1 MKRSPLVVLFLTVFI
16 DLLGFGI
23 VLPLL
28 PYYAESF
35 GAAPLVITLLSSSFS
50 LMQFLFA
57 PVWGR
62 LSDRVG
68 RRPILVLS
76 LAGSSTSYLLFGL
89 AVSLPMLFA
98 TRILAGICAANIS
111 TAQAY
116 VADVT
121 TPETRA
127 KGMGMIGAA
136 FGLGF
141 IFGPAMG
148 GALSRYGYSVPAFF
162 ASGLSLIALALA
174 LFRLP
179 ESLRSDARTQGEGRT
194 FDPRRL
200 AVALSHPKMGLLLL
214 IFFCSVFAFAN
225 LEATFA
231 LFVEKASRF
240 SYTARETGYL
250 FAYMGVL
257 TSLMQ
262 GGLIGRLARRFG
274 ERRLVATGTLMLAS
288 GLAAIP
294 LAPGL
299 GGLMGALALLAFGAG
314 MNTPS
319 LSSLISRSSAED
331 EQGGILGVSQSMSS
345 LARIVG
351 PAWGGFVFERF
362 GTASPYFTTAGLM
375 GATFLMS
382 LMLFRQKA
390 ERRGSGWLQMT

>member
-62 LSDRVG
+62 LSDRAG

-89 AVSLPMLFA
+89 ASSLPMLFA

-111 TAQAY
+111 TAHAY

-141 IFGPAMG
+141 
-148 GALSRYGYSVPAFF
+148 
-162 ASGLSLIALALA
+162 
-174 LFRLP
+174 
-179 ESLRSDARTQGEGRT
+179 
-194 FDPRRL
+194 
-200 AVALSHPKMGLLLL
+200 
-214 IFFCSVFAFAN
+214 
-225 LEATFA
+225 
-231 LFVEKASRF
+231 
-240 SYTARETGYL
+240 
-250 FAYMGVL
+250 
-257 TSLMQ
+257 
-262 GGLIGRLARRFG
+262 
-274 ERRLVATGTLMLAS
+274 
-288 GLAAIP
+288 
-294 LAPGL
+294 
-299 GGLMGALALLAFGAG
+299 
-314 MNTPS
+314 
-319 LSSLISRSSAED
+319 
-331 EQGGILGVSQSMSS
+331 
-345 LARIVG
+345 
-351 PAWGGFVFERF
+351 VFERF

-375 GATFLMS
+375 GVTFLMS

-390 ERRGSGWLQMT
+390 DGRRETANVKRET

>member
-1 MKRSPLVVLFLTVFI
+1 MKGSPLVVLFLTVFI

-28 PYYAESF
+28 PYYAEGF
-35 GAAPLVITLLSSSFS
+35 GAGPLAVTLLSSSYS

-76 LAGSSTSYLLFGL
+76 LAGSALSYLLFGL
-89 AVSLPMLFA
+89 AGSLAALFA
-98 TRILAGICAANIS
+98 TRLLAGVCAANIS

-116 VADVT
+116 IADVT

-141 IFGPAMG
+141 IFGPAVG
-148 GALSRYGYSVPAFF
+148 GALSRYGYAVPAFF
-162 ASGLSLIALALA
+162 AAGLSLAALALA

-179 ESLRSDARTQGEGRT
+179 ESLRRRIDNPGGAARGGFDLGRLWAALVH
-194 FDPRRL
+194 PR
-200 AVALSHPKMGLLLL
+200 MGLLLL

-231 LFVEKASRF
+231 LFVERAARF
-240 SYTARETGYL
+240 GYTARETGYL

-257 TSLMQ
+257 MSLMQ
-262 GGLIGRLARRFG
+262 GGLVGRLARRFG
-274 ERRLVATGTLMLAS
+274 ERRLVAAGTLMLAA
-288 GLAAIP
+288 GLGVVP

-299 GGLMGALALLAFGAG
+299 GGLMGALALLAFGVG

-319 LSSLISRSSAED
+319 LSSLISRSAGAD
-331 EQGGILGVSQSMSS
+331 EQGGVLGVSQSMSS
-345 LARIVG
+345 LARILG
-351 PAWGGFVFERF
+351 PAWGGFAFEQF
-362 GTASPYFTTAGLM
+362 GPASPYFTTAGLM
-375 GATFLMS
+375 GATFLVS
-382 LMLFRQKA
+382 LMLCRQA
-390 ERRGSGWLQMT
+390 EGG

>member
-35 GAAPLVITLLSSSFS
+35 GAGPLTVTLLSSSYS

-76 LAGSSTSYLLFGL
+76 LAGSALSYLLFGL
-89 AVSLPMLFA
+89 AGSLAALFA
-98 TRILAGICAANIS
+98 TRLLAGVCAANIS

-116 VADVT
+116 IADVT

-141 IFGPAMG
+141 IFGPAVG
-148 GALSRYGYSVPAFF
+148 GALSRYGYAVPAFF
-162 ASGLSLIALALA
+162 AAGLSLLALALA

-179 ESLRSDARTQGEGRT
+179 ESLRQRVGLPGGAARGGFDLGR
-194 FDPRRL
+194 L
-200 AVALSHPKMGLLLL
+200 WAALVHPGMGLLLL

-231 LFVEKASRF
+231 LFVERAARF
-240 SYTARETGYL
+240 GYTARETGYL

-257 TSLMQ
+257 MSLMQ
-262 GGLIGRLARRFG
+262 GGLVGRLARRFG
-274 ERRLVATGTLMLAS
+274 ERRLVAAGTLMLAA
-288 GLAAIP
+288 GLGVVP

-319 LSSLISRSSAED
+319 LSSLISRSAGAD
-331 EQGGILGVSQSMSS
+331 EQGGILGVSQSMAS
-345 LARIVG
+345 LARILG
-351 PAWGGFVFERF
+351 PAWGGFAFEQF
-362 GTASPYFTTAGLM
+362 GPASPYFTAAGLM
-375 GATFLMS
+375 GVTFLVSVM
-382 LMLFRQKA
+382 LMRK
-390 ERRGSGWLQMT
+390 R

>member
-35 GAAPLVITLLSSSFS
+35 GAGPLAVTLLSSCYSM
-50 LMQFLFA
+50 MQFLFA

-68 RRPILVLS
+68 RRPVLILS
-76 LAGSSTSYLLFGL
+76 LAGSSLSYLLFGL
-89 AVSLPMLFA
+89 TGSLPMLFA

-116 VADVT
+116 IADVT

-141 IFGPAMG
+141 IFGPAIG
-148 GALSRYGYSVPAFF
+148 GTLSRYGYSVPAFF
-162 ASGLSLIALALA
+162 AAGLSFFALTLA

-179 ESLRSDARTQGEGRT
+179 ESLRPGVVARGRM
-194 FDPRRL
+194 FEPRRL
-200 AVALSHPKMGLLLL
+200 RTALRYPGMGLLLV

-240 SYTARETGYL
+240 GYTARETGYL

-257 TSLMQ
+257 MSLMQ

-274 ERRLVATGTLMLAS
+274 ERRLVVAGTLMLAA
-288 GLAAIP
+288 GMGVVP

-299 GGLMGALALLAFGAG
+299 GGLLGALALLAFGVG

-319 LSSLISRSSAED
+319 LSSLISRSAGAD
-331 EQGGILGVSQSMSS
+331 EQGSVLGVSQSVSS
-345 LARIVG
+345 LARILG

-362 GTASPYFTTAGLM
+362 GPASPYFTAAGLM

-382 LMLFRQKA
+382 LMLM
-390 ERRGSGWLQMT
+390 RRTEGR

>member
-1 MKRSPLVVLFLTVFI
+1 MKGSPLVVLFLTVFI

-35 GAAPLVITLLSSSFS
+35 GAGPLTVTLLSSSYS

-76 LAGSSTSYLLFGL
+76 LAGSALSYLLFGL
-89 AVSLPMLFA
+89 AGSLAALFA
-98 TRILAGICAANIS
+98 TRLLAGVCAANIS

-116 VADVT
+116 IADVT

-141 IFGPAMG
+141 IFGPAAG
-148 GALSRYGYSVPAFF
+148 GALSRYGYAVPAFF
-162 ASGLSLIALALA
+162 AGGLSLLALALA

-179 ESLRSDARTQGEGRT
+179 ESLRRQGDPPGGAARGGFDLGR
-194 FDPRRL
+194 L
-200 AVALSHPKMGLLLL
+200 WAALVHPGMGLLLL

-231 LFVEKASRF
+231 LFVERAARF
-240 SYTARETGYL
+240 GYTARETGYL

-257 TSLMQ
+257 MSLMQ
-262 GGLIGRLARRFG
+262 GGLVGRLA
-274 ERRLVATGTLMLAS
+274 
-288 GLAAIP
+288 
-294 LAPGL
+294 
-299 GGLMGALALLAFGAG
+299 
-314 MNTPS
+314 
-319 LSSLISRSSAED
+319 
-331 EQGGILGVSQSMSS
+331 
-345 LARIVG
+345 
-351 PAWGGFVFERF
+351 
-362 GTASPYFTTAGLM
+362 
-375 GATFLMS
+375 
-382 LMLFRQKA
+382 
-390 ERRGSGWLQMT
+390 